1 MSQRGLGHLQ
11 CPCRPK
17 GATYKTTEHISG
29 AHELGRLQRPCRPED
44 ATYMRPTWAILLLSL
59 VFLVRL
65 LCWHDIKR
73 LLTHLTAALC
83 CGTVWLKVFMSLS
96 LSLAAEP
103 HILLILVAVAFIAG
117 FIDAIAGGGGLL
129 TIPALLM
136 AGLPPHLVLGTNKLC
151 ATFGSAT
158 ASLAFY
164 RKGLFKPKQW
174 QRCLWATGIGAI
186 LGAILA
192 QQLPSQ
198 WLNQMLPVVVFAC
211 ALYLLFGR
219 MPEEHKEAQ
228 PMIKTTRQWPQ
239 GLTLG
244 FYDGVAGPGT
254 GAFWTVS
261 TMLLYPLDLLRASGV
276 ARSMNFVSNG
286 AALSMFIIS
295 GNVAWAIGLGM
306 GVALMLGATVGA
318 RVAIGGGNKLIR
330 PVFILVVM
338 ALAARLAWQHWFG
351 VTGA

>member
-1 MSQRGLGHLQ
+1 MRGL
-11 CPCRPK
+11 
-17 GATYKTTEHISG
+17 ATYVQTLFC
-29 AHELGRLQRPCRPED
+29 ALGH
-44 ATYMRPTWAILLLSL
+44 SL
-59 VFLVRL
+59 RF
-65 LCWHDIKR
+65 
-73 LLTHLTAALC
+73 
-83 CGTVWLKVFMSLS
+83 FMSLS
-96 LSLAAEP
+96 LVADP

-158 ASLAFY
+158 ASFAFY
-164 RKGLFKPKQW
+164 RKGLFSPQQW
-174 QRCLWATGIGAI
+174 RRGLLATAIGAV
-186 LGAILA
+186 LGALLA
-192 QQLPSQ
+192 QKLPAQ

-211 ALYLLFGR
+211 AVYLLFGR
-219 MPEEHKEAQ
+219 TPTVSEDSN
-228 PMIKTTRQWPQ
+228 PIIKTKRQWPQ
-239 GLTLG
+239 GLGLG

-261 TMLLYPLDLLRASGV
+261 TLLLYPLDILRASGV
-276 ARSMNFVSNG
+276 ARSMNFVSNA

-295 GNVAWAIGLGM
+295 GNVAWALGIGM
-306 GVALMLGATVGA
+306 GAALMLGAVVGA
-318 RVAIGGGNKLIR
+318 RVAIGGGNRLIR

-351 VTGA
+351 VA